1 MRFIKKILKSI
12 SNYFVTTAKTSWLE
26 TSDEYRKQQ
35 KRANSK
41 DLVVK
46 NKNNKL
52 RNKELES
59 LQTPKI
65 NETTSSL
72 KLENLQTPKI
82 SETTSS
88 LELENLQTPKISET
102 TNTSKTD
109 FNTLR
114 PKLQLND
121 AKDQLTPKMKQ
132 NGNSKAF
139 SLIDPTQNQTSE
151 VNKVSFLKNRFV
163 STTVV
168 VFLLCS
174 LFQKKAIDTTKK
186 LFFKKKK

>member
-72 KLENLQTPKI
+72 K
-82 SETTSS
+82 
-88 LELENLQTPKISET
+88 LENLQTPKISET